1 MARYQVKFYVNEE
14 EKKRLDTIAKR
25 CAMPTANYVKS
36 TALGVRI
43 RQPKEVFIYVDSDE
57 PKESIEIEKEVIKE
71 VIKPV
76 PMPLADEDRA
86 VLNDLLKRYRATNQF
101 IKLDTQFNK
110 QLIATIQNI
119 LDLASE
125 KH

>member
-1 MARYQVKFYVNEE
+1 MKYQIKFYVNEE

-43 RQPKEVFIYVDSDE
+43 RQPKEVFIYVDSDA
-57 PKESIEIEKEVIKE
+57 PKEPIEIEKEVIKE
-71 VIKPV
+71 IIKPV
-76 PMPLADEDRA
+76 PLAEEDRA
-86 VLNDLLKRYRATNQF
+86 VLTDLLKRYRPTNQF
-101 IKLDTQFNK
+101 IELDRPFNK
-110 QLIATIQNI
+110 RLISAIQNV
-119 LDLASE
+119 LDLANE

>member
-36 TALGVRI
+36 TVLGVRI
-43 RQPKEVFIYVDSDE
+43 RQPKEVFIYVDSDA
-57 PKESIEIEKEVIKE
+57 PKEPIEMEKE

-101 IKLDTQFNK
+101 IKLDTQFNR

>member
-43 RQPKEVFIYVDSDE
+43 RQPKEVFIYVDSDK
-57 PKESIEIEKEVIKE
+57 PKETIEIEKE

-101 IKLDTQFNK
+101 IKLDTQFNR